1 MLWYGMY
8 LPRTELLDGDML
20 VMIGVKESKNEKMA
34 LVSSEI
40 PFTPIIRVTSE
51 SLLLL
56 RLLLAFC
63 WGQRSRNTKSISCY
77 MDTNLSGRINQ
88 IQDDLDFCYVD
99 VGSSGSDIQ
108 PFINYVILDFV
119 TNRYQLNISCVSFI
133 YN

>member
-1 MLWYGMY
+1 
-8 LPRTELLDGDML
+8 
-20 VMIGVKESKNEKMA
+20 
-34 LVSSEI
+34 
-40 PFTPIIRVTSE
+40 
-51 SLLLL
+51 
-56 RLLLAFC
+56 
-63 WGQRSRNTKSISCY
+63 

>member
-1 MLWYGMY
+1 MY

-20 VMIGVKESKNEKMA
+20 VMLGVKESKNEKMA

-63 WGQRSRNTKSISCY
+63 
-77 MDTNLSGRINQ
+77 
-88 IQDDLDFCYVD
+88 
-99 VGSSGSDIQ
+99 
-108 PFINYVILDFV
+108 
-119 TNRYQLNISCVSFI
+119 
-133 YN
+133 